1 MKYYYL
7 KGALIADLAEGLAI
21 ECKLE
26 KVKVGKKQL
35 KRLTADFIYLK
46 PLAQRDPETAIML
59 IPFSEQQALNHYL
72 RMRAHEAIY
81 RIGCEIRW
89 QIPNSKKR
97 NISEAETMKIV
108 LITMLER
115 YLDIHKNP
123 KLAFFHWRNK
133 AFEFA
138 LS

>member
-7 KGALIADLAEGLAI
+7 KGALIAHLAEGLAI

-26 KVKVGKKQL
+26 NVKVGKKRL

-46 PLAQRDPETAIML
+46 PLAQRDPEMAIML

-97 NISEAETMKIV
+97 NISDAETMHNV

-115 YLDIHKNP
+115 YLDAPRTVKME
-123 KLAFFHWRNK
+123 LYHWRK
-133 AFEFA
+133 KTFEFV

>member
-7 KGALIADLAEGLAI
+7 KGALIADLVDGFAI

-35 KRLTADFIYLK
+35 KRLTADFIFLK
-46 PLAQRDPETAIML
+46 SLTPLNPEIALML
-59 IPFSEQQALNHYL
+59 IPFTEQQALNHYL
-72 RMRAHEAIY
+72 RMRAHDAIY
-81 RIGCEIRW
+81 RYGCEIRW
-89 QIPNSKKR
+89 KIPRSKKR
-97 NISEAETMKIV
+97 NISEAETMKMV

-115 YLDIHKNP
+115 YLDIHKSNQ
-123 KLAFFHWRNK
+123 LSFFHWRK
-133 AFEFA
+133 KSFEFA